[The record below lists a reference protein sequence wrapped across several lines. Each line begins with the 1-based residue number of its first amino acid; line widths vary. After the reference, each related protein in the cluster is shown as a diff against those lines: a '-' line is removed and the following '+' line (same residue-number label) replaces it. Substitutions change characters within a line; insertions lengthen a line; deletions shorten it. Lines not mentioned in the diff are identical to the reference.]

1 MADTVAVN
9 TAVTNKVMKPS
20 AAAPAAVESIH
31 VAEASRL
38 PMRAVDRVSA
48 EADRGLVGDR
58 YHGAMFRQV
67 TVQATGELAAAARDA
82 QINIDPGRT
91 RRNITI
97 SAAAVP
103 RAVGHRWRIG
113 AVELEVARD
122 AAPCRLMEETFGEG
136 ARTSLRGRAG
146 VACRVLTSGTI
157 RVGNAVD
164 FAGFEP
170 AALDDRAS

>member
-1 MADTVAVN
+1 MAVAAAVD
-9 TAVTNKVMKPS
+9 TAVADKVMRSS
-20 AAAPAAVESIH
+20 AEPAAVESIH
-31 VAEASRL
+31 VAAASRL
-38 PMRAVDRVSA
+38 PMRAVNRVSA

-58 YHGAMFRQV
+58 YHGARFRQV

-82 QINIDPGRT
+82 RLDIDPGRT

-113 AVELEVARD
+113 DVELEVARD
-122 AAPCRLMEETFGEG
+122 AAPCRRMEEAFGEG
-136 ARTSLRGRAG
+136 ARASLRGRAG
-146 VACRVLTSGTI
+146 VGCRVLTSGTI
-157 RVGNAVD
+157 RVGDTVD

-170 AALDDRAS
+170 GALDDGTD